1 MMILYL
7 VNPHPSFQR
16 MQDLDL
22 VMISTSDLWIPVV
35 RLIENHSL
43 QSIGEPLPYPGTLV
57 SLQWIELYRVR
68 LMFHLPVL
76 PGTT

>member
-1 MMILYL
+1 MKLHLI
-7 VNPHPSFQR
+7 NPHPSFQR
-16 MQDLDL
+16 MLDLDL

-35 RLIENHSL
+35 RLIENHSS
-43 QSIGEPLPYPGTLV
+43 QSIGELLPYQAKIV
-57 SLQWIELYRVR
+57 SLQWIEFYRVR